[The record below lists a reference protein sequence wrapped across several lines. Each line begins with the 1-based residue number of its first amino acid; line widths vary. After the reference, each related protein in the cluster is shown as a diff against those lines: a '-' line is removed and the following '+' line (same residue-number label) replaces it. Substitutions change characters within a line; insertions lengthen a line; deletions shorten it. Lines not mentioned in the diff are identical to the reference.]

1 MDYFKIVLDGYIN
14 DNNRKYLAEY
24 FVREQKK
31 ASKEYYSADEFFSG
45 CNSIVQ
51 QFTAEIKRQ
60 LYKEKNNCYFAIDH
74 IKNRKMNFS
83 QPDSSLTYEEQCEK
97 ALKIWEEQ
105 LKGLSIDNFSVNLFS
120 LNNGYS
126 GHLWNK
132 DLLFISDAIEN
143 AQCEILKDN
152 NTFTIEN
159 KDYQNTELVESIIKG
174 IKELQSQD
182 ENAECIK
189 IVKREN
195 RNLEAPFRN
204 WFKTFFASKYEYVN
218 AEPEKG
224 NGRIDLKIEDGKLGT
239 VIIEFKGWWNNDKK
253 QVIKQI
259 TSYLTDF
266 ESEGYIII
274 INNKRSNINEEYFK
288 LIKSET
294 THYLENS
301 YEEVLYK
308 KTEYRH
314 FKSRH
319 KDGIRTKTLYHFIL
333 NVYC

>member
-1 MDYFKIVLDGYIN
+1 MDYLKIVLEGYIL
-14 DNNRKYLAEY
+14 DNNRKYLVEY

-31 ASKEYYSADEFFSG
+31 ASKEYYSAEEFFSG
-45 CNSIVQ
+45 CKSVVQ
-51 QFTAEIKRQ
+51 QFTEEIKRQ
-60 LYKEKNNCYFAIDH
+60 LYKEKNNCYFAIEH
-74 IKNRKMNFS
+74 IKNRTMTFS

-97 ALKIWEEQ
+97 ALEIWEDQ
-105 LKGLSIDNFSVNLFS
+105 LAGWTMDSFSVNLFS
-120 LNNGYS
+120 LNNGYT
-126 GHLWNK
+126 GYLWNS
-132 DLLFISDAIEN
+132 DLLYISNAIEK
-143 AQCEILKDN
+143 AKSLILMEND
-152 NTFTIEN
+152 IIADEN
-159 KDYQNTELVESIIKG
+159 KNNKNIELIESIVKG

-182 ENAECIK
+182 VNAECIK

-204 WFKTFFASKYEYVN
+204 WFKTFFASKYDYVN

-224 NGRIDLKIEDGKLGT
+224 NGRIDLKIEDSKLGT

-253 QVIKQI
+253 QVISQI
-259 TSYLTDF
+259 SSYLTDF
-266 ESEGYIII
+266 ESEGFIII
-274 INNKRSNINEEYFK
+274 INNKHSDINDEYFK

-308 KTEYRH
+308 NTEYRY

-333 NVYC
+333 NVY